1 VADEAVFT
9 EPVKWHASL
18 PGVIVSA
25 AGIIRDPAGSV
36 LLVKPNYRD
45 HWSLPGGICEF
56 GEAPHDGC
64 AREVAEEIGLEL
76 PVGPLLSVDWHVAS
90 ATYGPGARPA
100 VFFIFDCGTLAS
112 LDGVT
117 LQASEIDDCL
127 FAGEAEL
134 GELLHEGTVPRIRA
148 AIGALS
154 TGCVQYVPQL
164 AGNSATP

>member
-1 VADEAVFT
+1 VTDEEVFT
-9 EPVKWHASL
+9 EPVEWHASL

-25 AGIIRDPAGSV
+25 GGIIRDDAGSV

-64 AREVAEEIGLEL
+64 RREVAEEIGLERQ
-76 PVGPLLSVDWHVAS
+76 VGPLLSVDWHVA
-90 ATYGPGARPA
+90 AEIYGPDARPA

-117 LQASEIDDCL
+117 LQASEIDGCR
-127 FAGEAEL
+127 FAAEAEL
-134 GELLHEGTVPRIRA
+134 DELLAPTTVPRIRA

-154 TGCVQYVPQL
+154 TGCVQYVPQMT
-164 AGNSATP
+164 GESATP

>member
-1 VADEAVFT
+1 VAEQTFT
-9 EPVKWHASL
+9 EPVEWHASL

-25 AGIIRDPAGSV
+25 AGIIRDGDENV

-76 PVGPLLSVDWHVAS
+76 PVGPLLSVDWHVAQER
-90 ATYGPGARPA
+90 YGPAARPA

-112 LDGVT
+112 LANVT
-117 LQASEIDDCL
+117 LQASEIDDCR
-127 FAGEAEL
+127 FAARAEL
-134 GELLHEGTVPRIRA
+134 DELLHTSTVPRIRA
-148 AIGALS
+148 AIGALPG
-154 TGCVQYVPQL
+154 GCVRYVPQL
-164 AGNSATP
+164 G